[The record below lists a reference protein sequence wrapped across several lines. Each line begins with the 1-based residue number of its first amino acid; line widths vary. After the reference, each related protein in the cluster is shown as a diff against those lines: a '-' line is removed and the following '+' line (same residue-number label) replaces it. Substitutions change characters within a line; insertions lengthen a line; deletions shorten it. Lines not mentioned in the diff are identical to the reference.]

1 MFICYYLSPQKP
13 SWRGYLTKTEL
24 VREAQEYADSSFTVS
39 EAGSYYTAWSS
50 MSGLVERGL
59 VTRYG
64 HPPR

>member
-1 MFICYYLSPQKP
+1 M
-13 SWRGYLTKTEL
+13 TKTEL